1 MTRSPEWGDVC
12 PLRWS
17 AAAVACT
24 AFTAFRQAAS
34 PDGSICSSVVAMSEE
49 SVAARS
55 DPAVHL
61 PHALD
66 REALATLFASEG
78 RSLVRLARLF
88 VDHRDAAEDLVQEAF
103 LRLHRTT
110 RTLDDPARAAA
121 YLRSVVLNLARDHN
135 RRGLMSLR
143 HQSAIQQER
152 AVRDDVDTVA
162 LRHSDDDALFEAVGA
177 LPLRQRHC
185 IVLRYYEQLSVDEVS
200 KALGLSPNSVKTH
213 LRRAMDALG
222 TRMAGTR

>member
-1 MTRSPEWGDVC
+1 MRVTRAADVGDWRL
-12 PLRWS
+12 PRRP
-17 AAAVACT
+17 AAATVFSSFWPPT
-24 AFTAFRQAAS
+24 S
-34 PDGSICSSVVAMSEE
+34 PIELIGSSVVAMSDE

-55 DPAVHL
+55 GPAVHP

-66 REALATLFASEG
+66 RDALATLFASEG

-88 VDHRDAAEDLVQEAF
+88 VDHHDAAEDLVQEAF

-143 HQSAIQQER
+143 HQSAIRQER
-152 AVRDDVDTVA
+152 TVRDDVDTVA
-162 LRHSDDDALFEAVGA
+162 LRHSDDDALFEAVRA

-200 KALGLSPNSVKTH
+200 KTLGLSPNSVKTH